1 MSLFLTIRSSGLL
14 LSGCLGSEISGKR
27 YLYDEN
33 PNIRNL
39 SPDMKNSRILIIDD
53 NKSVLSALELLLQ
66 PLCEEV
72 IISPNPNKIPSLLEM
87 QHFDAIL
94 LDMNFSAGINTGNEG
109 LYWLRRILEYDT
121 NHSVI
126 MITAY
131 GDVELAV
138 RAVKEG
144 AVDFVLK
151 PWENSKLIAT
161 INAAIQLRNSRKEV
175 KSLKE
180 KEQNLKA
187 AVKKDPAVIIGKS
200 VRFREVLDIVAKVAK
215 TDANVLITGENGTGK
230 EIIAH
235 ELHRQSLRRNEVMV
249 GVDIGSL
256 PETLF
261 ESELF
266 GHVKGAFTDAKEDRP
281 GKFEIA
287 NGSTLFMDEIAN
299 LSLPL
304 QAKLLA
310 ALQNRE
316 IVKVGSNKKIPI
328 DIRLVCATNS
338 NLQTLVKEGKFRED
352 LLYRINTIQIEIPPL
367 RERVADIP
375 LLTDFFLKIYCTK
388 YKKPA
393 LKLSSDVLEKM
404 KQYAWPGNVRE
415 LQHTIE
421 KAVILGDGDTLTL
434 RDFFFS
440 NAHIPTNTAVQT
452 LEEMERKM
460 IASSIR
466 QNDGNLSAV
475 AIQLGITRQ
484 TLYNKIKKYQL

>member
-1 MSLFLTIRSSGLL
+1 MKSGT
-14 LSGCLGSEISGKR
+14 
-27 YLYDEN
+27 
-33 PNIRNL
+33 
-39 SPDMKNSRILIIDD
+39 ILIVDD

-66 PLCEEV
+66 PLCKEV
-72 IISPNPNKIPSLLEM
+72 VTSFNPNQIPSLLETK
-87 QHFDAIL
+87 QFDAIL
-94 LDMNFSAGINTGNEG
+94 LDMNYSAGINSGNEG
-109 LYWLRRILEYDT
+109 LYWLKRVLEYDASS
-121 NHSVI
+121 SVI

-151 PWENSKLIAT
+151 PWENSKLVAT
-161 INAAIQLRNSRKEV
+161 INSAIQLRNSRKEV

-180 KEQNLKA
+180 KEQNLKV
-187 AVKKDPAVIIGKS
+187 AVNRDNAVIIGKS
-200 VRFREVLDIVAKVAK
+200 PAFKNVLQIVNKVAK

-230 EIIAH
+230 EVIAR
-235 ELHRQSLRRNEVMV
+235 ELHIQSLRKNEVLIS
-249 GVDIGSL
+249 VDMGSL
-256 PETLF
+256 SESLF

-266 GHVKGAFTDAKEDRP
+266 GHVKGAFTDAREERA
-281 GKFEIA
+281 GKFEVA
-287 NGSTLFMDEIAN
+287 KGGTLFMDEIAN

-310 ALQNRE
+310 TLQNRE

-338 NLQTLVKEGKFRED
+338 NLNTLVNEGKFRED

-367 RERVADIP
+367 RERVSDIP
-375 LLTDFFLKIYCTK
+375 LLAHFFLDIYGSK
-388 YKKPA
+388 YKKTS
-393 LKLSSDVLEKM
+393 LKISDLVIEKM
-404 KQYAWPGNVRE
+404 KQYSWPGNVRE

-421 KAVILGDGDTLTL
+421 KAVILGDGDMLTTN
-434 RDFFFS
+434 DFFFS
-440 NAHIPTNTAVQT
+440 NKQTNQATATT
-452 LEEMERKM
+452 LEEMEQQM
-460 IASSIR
+460 IANCIE

-475 AIQLGITRQ
+475 ATQLGITRQ